1 MHNKRT
7 GRNKMMNSST
17 QLTSKMVDV
26 IFNKPLQV
34 TVEDNMLVIVQP
46 SGGVATANL
55 NWFNKKTIKYAYI
68 CT

>member
-1 MHNKRT
+1 
-7 GRNKMMNSST
+7 MMNSST

-55 NWFNKKTIKYAYI
+55 NWFNKKQLNTLISVLEDIADNMES
-68 CT
+68 